1 MSIIRNFGRS
11 FKTRNVPRSLFT
23 ILLLLIILPSGNAL
37 GTGGDLIWEDVFNLA
52 AGGNIATCVTF
63 RRNRIFVGGMGNQSD
78 GQAAGVV
85 RTYNAKTGQLLWDDV
100 FDAGGGN
107 TRVFE
112 VAARGNRVF
121 AAAGGDD
128 LTNTS
133 VWIVRSYN
141 ARNGD
146 LIWEDR
152 FENDGKNT
160 EARAVSTAGNTVFV
174 GGRAE
179 NSSGR
184 SEWLM
189 RTYYTSTGDLVWQD
203 RFGINGQD
211 QAALSITVLGARIF
225 VSGGSPNPLTTG
237 DWLVR
242 AYDARTG
249 EVLWEDRLGT
259 AGGNFSALSITARHD
274 KVFAAGIGKTLTEN
288 DWIVRA
294 YDASSGNL
302 IWEDRFNISMGTDS
316 GPGAKGITANRFGV
330 FATGGINSLTEKAMI
345 VKSYDSATG
354 DLEWENRVQFDPAG
368 GPGGKS
374 ISVKGNRVYAT
385 GEGSIDSIDEWILR
399 SYDAPSGD
407 VIWEDRFSLEEGLNE
422 PHAIVAKKRRVY
434 AVGTAIGNV
443 GNNLDH
449 LWIVRAHEAR

>member
-1 MSIIRNFGRS
+1 MKILYNVVASLKTTSI
-11 FKTRNVPRSLFT
+11 PRSLFT
-23 ILLLLIILPSGNAL
+23 ILLLLIALLSGKAIAA
-37 GTGGDLIWEDVFNLA
+37 GGDLIWEDVFNLA
-52 AGGNIATCVTF
+52 AGGNIATCITF
-63 RRNRIFVGGMGNQSD
+63 RRNRIFVGGLGNQSND
-78 GQAAGVV
+78 QAAGVV
-85 RTYNAKTGQLLWDDV
+85 RTYNAKTGQLRWDDV
-100 FDAGGGN
+100 FDPGGGN
-107 TRVFE
+107 TRVFDI
-112 VAARGNRVF
+112 ATRKNRVF
-121 AAAGGDD
+121 AAAAGDD
-128 LTNTS
+128 LTDTS

-160 EARAVSTAGNTVFV
+160 EARAISTAGNRVFV

-189 RTYYTSTGDLVWQD
+189 RTYDTSTGDLIWQD
-203 RFGINGQD
+203 RFGINGKD

-225 VSGGSPNPLTTG
+225 VSGGSPDPLTTG

-249 EVLWEDRLGT
+249 EVFWEDRLGT
-259 AGGNFSALSITARHD
+259 AEGNFSALSITARRD
-274 KVFAAGIGKTLTEN
+274 KVFAAGIGKTLAEN

-294 YDASSGNL
+294 YDASSGDL
-302 IWEDRFNISMGTDS
+302 VWEDRFNTSMGTGA
-316 GPGAKGITANRFGV
+316 GPGATGITANRFGV

-354 DLEWENRVQFDPAG
+354 DLQWEDRVQFDPAG
-368 GPGGKS
+368 GPGGTS

-385 GEGSIDSIDEWILR
+385 GTGSIDSIDEWILQ
-399 SYDAPSGD
+399 SYYAPSGD
-407 VIWEDRFSLEEGLNE
+407 VIWEDRFSLEEGLNS
-422 PHAIVAKKRRVY
+422 PFAIVAKKRRVY
-434 AVGTAIGNV
+434 AVGTALGNV
-443 GNNLDH
+443 GNNVDH